1 MVDLRNDSRTRPA
14 GRGAYAPEVVAGL
27 MFTVAV
33 PLLIGTVL
41 EPRLLGLPVF
51 APPELLILGGVL
63 VFPGLILAFGGVFYL
78 AREVGPG
85 FGTSPPR
92 LCRSGPYAY
101 VRNPGYLGG
110 VIVMA
115 GLALILVSP
124 IIPLYAALLWIR
136 LHLVVVR
143 FEEPML
149 ARIFGEEY
157 EAYRKQA
164 GRWLPRFRR
173 R

>member
-1 MVDLRNDSRTRPA
+1 MNPKNHSRTRAA
-14 GRGAYAPEVVAGL
+14 GRGAYAPEIFAGL
-27 MFTVAV
+27 LFSVAI
-33 PLLIGTVL
+33 PFLIGAVL
-41 EPRLLGLPVF
+41 EPQLLGLPVF
-51 APPELLILGGVL
+51 ASPERLISGGILLFLGL
-63 VFPGLILAFGGVFYL
+63 VIGFGGVFYL

-92 LCRSGPYAY
+92 LCGKGPYAY
-101 VRNPGYLGG
+101 VRNPAYLGG

-115 GLALILVSP
+115 GLALILFSP
-124 IIPLYAALLWIR
+124 IIPVYAALIWIR

-157 EAYRKQA
+157 QAYRKQA
-164 GRWLPRFRR
+164 GRWLPRLRR
-173 R
+173 G